1 MSLIS
6 SGRAPKPPPTPHECP
21 RCHRAQK
28 GRALCSACA
37 RTPVLFAGLETGP
50 KPKAVQFSL
59 FGDK

>member
-1 MSLIS
+1 MS
-6 SGRAPKPPPTPHECP
+6 ATPPPTPNECP
-21 RCHRAQK
+21 RCHRSQK

-37 RTPVLFAGLETGP
+37 RTPVFFAGLETGP